1 MRIFWCVV
9 RCGLGGTLLGLATLA
24 GFSFVGVPTIPTDA
38 HGRPLHGAVTGPLH
52 R

>member
-1 MRIFWCVV
+1 MRMFWRVV

-38 HGRPLHGAVTGPLH
+38 HGRPLHGAVTGPPH